1 MCGRMRRPRGLRLWR
16 RYVTEKNQERN
27 GITKDGENADIIIL
41 NEVSQKDLW
50 IAGNREVAYVT
61 NYVGNNLQYGENG

>member
-1 MCGRMRRPRGLRLWR
+1 M
-16 RYVTEKNQERN
+16 TEKNQERN

-61 NYVGNNLQYGENG
+61 NYVGNSLQYGENG

>member
-27 GITKDGENADIIIL
+27 GITKD
-41 NEVSQKDLW
+41 EVSQKDLW

>member
-1 MCGRMRRPRGLRLWR
+1 MCGRMRRLQDLRLWR